1 MYCHDDTNMTNKQII
16 RDARIEYE
24 SAREIYVA
32 KKKAYETAC
41 ATLCPN
47 AETGHGH
54 IFESTIEKEWNGPYR
69 EVFYVTRCTLCD
81 HTI

>member
-24 SAREIYVA
+24 SALEIYEA

-41 ATLCPN
+41 KTLCPN

-54 IFESTIEKEWNGPYR
+54 IFEKTVEKEWNGPYR
-69 EVFYVTRCTLCD
+69 EAFYVTRCTLCG

>member
-1 MYCHDDTNMTNKQII
+1 MYCHVGINMTNKQII

-24 SAREIYVA
+24 SAREIYMT
-32 KKKAYETAC
+32 KKKAYETAY

-54 IFESTIEKEWNGPYR
+54 IFEKTVEKEWNGPYR
-69 EVFYVTRCTLCD
+69 EAFYVTKCILCG
-81 HTI
+81 HTV